1 MAESKESNFNNIIR
15 KIIKKSLFTERQI
28 EIILN
33 QKDLLESSFS
43 ISKGAY
49 YWQVGQSREKL
60 VALFYSIILLRG
72 LGILLPDDI
81 DVISKLSEQI
91 SVINE
96 SDIFPEREDEV
107 ISVIEKLIRQA
118 SNMWLVW
125 FDRNIQWMNECDS
138 EFKIVIDCVRL
149 LI

>member
-1 MAESKESNFNNIIR
+1 MGFVYDSLKFNWNNDIQICIALDNVDGSKFNNIIS

-33 QKDLLESSFS
+33 QKDLLESKFS
-43 ISKGAY
+43 ITKGAY
-49 YWQVGQSREKL
+49 YRQVGQSREKL
-60 VALFYSIILLRG
+60 IGLYYSIILLRG

-91 SVINE
+91 SVINK

-107 ISVIEKLIRQA
+107 IDVIDRLVRQA
-118 SNMWLVW
+118 CNM
-125 FDRNIQWMNECDS
+125 
-138 EFKIVIDCVRL
+138 
-149 LI
+149 

>member
-1 MAESKESNFNNIIR
+1 MVDSLKFNWNVGIQSCIAMTEIDKSNFNNIIT

-33 QKDLLESSFS
+33 QKDLLDSEFS
-43 ISKGAY
+43 ISKGAFY
-49 YWQVGQSREKL
+49 RQVGQSKDKL
-60 VALFYSIILLRG
+60 IALFYSIILLRG

-96 SDIFPEREDEV
+96 SDVFPEREDEV
-107 ISVIEKLIRQA
+107 ISVIDRLIRQA
-118 SNMWLVW
+118 CNM
-125 FDRNIQWMNECDS
+125 
-138 EFKIVIDCVRL
+138 
-149 LI
+149 

>member
-1 MAESKESNFNNIIR
+1 MRFAYGSLKFNWNTDIQICIAMDDIEVSKFNNIIS

-33 QKDLLESSFS
+33 QKDLLESKFS
-43 ISKGAY
+43 ITKGAY
-49 YWQVGQSREKL
+49 YRQVGQSREKL
-60 VALFYSIILLRG
+60 IGLYYSIILLRG

-91 SVINE
+91 SVINN

-107 ISVIEKLIRQA
+107 INVIDTLVRQA
-118 SNMWLVW
+118 CNM
-125 FDRNIQWMNECDS
+125 
-138 EFKIVIDCVRL
+138 
-149 LI
+149 

>member
-1 MAESKESNFNNIIR
+1 MNKSEGSNFNNIIR
-15 KIIKKSLFTERQI
+15 KIIKKSLFTERQV

-33 QKDLLESSFS
+33 QKDLLESSFP

-49 YWQVGQSREKL
+49 YRQVGQSRDKL
-60 VALFYSIILLRG
+60 IGLFYSIILFRG

-107 ISVIEKLIRQA
+107 ISVIDRLIRQA
-118 SNMWLVW
+118 C
-125 FDRNIQWMNECDS
+125 NI
-138 EFKIVIDCVRL
+138 
-149 LI
+149 

>member
-1 MAESKESNFNNIIR
+1 MAEFEESNFNNIIR
-15 KIIKKSLFTERQI
+15 QIIKKSLFTERQI

-33 QKDLLESSFS
+33 QKDLLNSKFT
-43 ISKGAY
+43 ITKGAY
-49 YWQVGQSREKL
+49 YRQVGQSRDKL

-91 SVINE
+91 RVINE

-107 ISVIEKLIRQA
+107 INVIDRLIRQA
-118 SNMWLVW
+118 CNV
-125 FDRNIQWMNECDS
+125 
-138 EFKIVIDCVRL
+138 
-149 LI
+149 

>member
-1 MAESKESNFNNIIR
+1 MNDIERSKFNNIIS

-33 QKDLLESSFS
+33 QKDLLESKFS
-43 ISKGAY
+43 ITKGAY
-49 YWQVGQSREKL
+49 YRQVGQSREKL
-60 VALFYSIILLRG
+60 IRLYYSIIVLRG

-91 SVINE
+91 SVIND

-107 ISVIEKLIRQA
+107 IDVIDRLVRQA
-118 SNMWLVW
+118 CNM
-125 FDRNIQWMNECDS
+125 
-138 EFKIVIDCVRL
+138 
-149 LI
+149 

>member
-1 MAESKESNFNNIIR
+1 MAEFEQSNFNNIIHQ
-15 KIIKKSLFTERQI
+15 IIKKSLFTERQI

-33 QKDLLESSFS
+33 QKDLLNSKFT
-43 ISKGAY
+43 ITKGAY
-49 YWQVGQSREKL
+49 YRQVGQSRDKL

-91 SVINE
+91 RVINE

-107 ISVIEKLIRQA
+107 INVIDRLIRQA
-118 SNMWLVW
+118 CNV
-125 FDRNIQWMNECDS
+125 
-138 EFKIVIDCVRL
+138 
-149 LI
+149 

>member
-1 MAESKESNFNNIIR
+1 MRFVYDTLKFNWNVGIQICIAMIESKESNFNNIIS

-33 QKDLLESSFS
+33 QKDLLETNFS
-43 ISKGAY
+43 ITKGAY
-49 YWQVGQSREKL
+49 YRQVSQSREKL
-60 VALFYSIILLRG
+60 IAFFYSIILLRG

-96 SDIFPEREDEV
+96 SDVFPEREDEV

-118 SNMWLVW
+118 SNM
-125 FDRNIQWMNECDS
+125 
-138 EFKIVIDCVRL
+138 
-149 LI
+149 